1 MRCECERRAHS
12 MKPDERRPRIAACA
26 ASRFR
31 RAPRRSRL
39 GHQRELA
46 PISGHHRRF
55 PVHHPSRP
63 PAAAFGVSARSKT
76 GNAVK
81 PRLGNSCRI
90 RLPRLSQ
97 PMPTASAAKRP
108 CECARQSF
116 QQSRRFLTFLAGWS
130 SSPSGAAPGAPPAE
144 RLQRKTRA
152 LRMLPAAIGPVVDHN
167 KSVQLAG

>member
-1 MRCECERRAHS
+1 MRCECERRALS
-12 MKPDERRPRIAACA
+12 MKPDEQ
-26 ASRFR
+26 
-31 RAPRRSRL
+31 RSRIPTCAL
-39 GHQRELA
+39 PAWPQAQQARTPARTRADQRLT
-46 PISGHHRRF
+46 
-55 PVHHPSRP
+55 PSIFCPSSTTSSRCGVWS
-63 PAAAFGVSARSKT
+63 FGRSKT
-76 GNAVK
+76 GRAVK

-97 PMPTASAAKRP
+97 PTPTASTAKRP